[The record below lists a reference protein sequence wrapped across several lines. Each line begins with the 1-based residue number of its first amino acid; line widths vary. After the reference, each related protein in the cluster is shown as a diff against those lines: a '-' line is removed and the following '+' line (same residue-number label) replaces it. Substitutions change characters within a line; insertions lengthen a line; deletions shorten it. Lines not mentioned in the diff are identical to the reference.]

1 MKRVSISWCL
11 IALVL
16 ALVSADTFAQRQSR
30 PRPDRSPGGRQ
41 GVDRILG
48 VPRGARREGRL
59 PRLTPEQKRMV
70 QQRLMREIGLTE
82 DQRLR
87 MAEIQRSHEDERI
100 SAGRRLRL
108 ARQALDQAIRSEQFD
123 EKQIN
128 QHIEELASA
137 QADQIRLQA
146 RIRAQMRS
154 VLTTEQMIRLN
165 ELERRLRRQMR
176 EQQQRELRE
185 NGAQGR
191 AGADLR
197 QPGDE
202 EPLDLI
208 SLLHLPF
215 SN

>member
-1 MKRVSISWCL
+1 MKKVSISWCL

-16 ALVSADTFAQRQSR
+16 ALVSADTFAQRKAR
-30 PRPDRSPGGRQ
+30 PRPDRIPGGRQ

-48 VPRGARREGRL
+48 VPRAARREGRL

-82 DQRLR
+82 NQRLR

-128 QHIEELASA
+128 QQIEELAAA

-208 SLLHLPF
+208 SLLMLDR
-215 SN
+215 

>member
-1 MKRVSISWCL
+1 
-11 IALVL
+11 
-16 ALVSADTFAQRQSR
+16 
-30 PRPDRSPGGRQ
+30 
-41 GVDRILG
+41 
-48 VPRGARREGRL
+48 
-59 PRLTPEQKRMV
+59 MV

-82 DQRLR
+82 NQRLR

-128 QHIEELASA
+128 QQIEELAAA

-208 SLLHLPF
+208 SLLMLDR
-215 SN
+215 